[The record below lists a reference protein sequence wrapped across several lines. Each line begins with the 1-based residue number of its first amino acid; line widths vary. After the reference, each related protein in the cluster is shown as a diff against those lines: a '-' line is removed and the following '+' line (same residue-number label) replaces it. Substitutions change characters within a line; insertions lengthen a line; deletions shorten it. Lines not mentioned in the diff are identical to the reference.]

1 MAGQAMA
8 SEIMSMAAEAAG
20 DAAVDLVEIAVRDHT
35 RLVYKIAYSVLRN
48 TADAEDAIQ
57 ETFLRVLRQRKG
69 LSEVEDVKNWV
80 ARIAWRVAV
89 GRRKRSREVP
99 LDEANENIEQV
110 RMISESADEVAITA
124 QSINLLHRL
133 IAGLPG
139 DLRDPLLLSTVQEM
153 SPSDIAHVLGTSP
166 AAVRARLFRARGV
179 LREKMFA
186 LMEGKHGK

>member
-1 MAGQAMA
+1 MA

-48 TADAEDAIQ
+48 TADAEDATQ
-57 ETFLRVLRQRKG
+57 ETFLRVLRQGKR